1 MFDIRTNFFENKLLF
16 FAKGKLDEIECRA
29 MGEALL
35 KNARKL
41 QAGFILI
48 SDIHELDPLPEEG
61 RLELQKT
68 MQGLVEA
75 GMGAEIRVIS
85 DKAIITANQFQRT
98 SRSVGYTASEVRT
111 IQEAEQLVDQLVG

>member
-1 MFDIRTNFFENKLLF
+1 MFDVRTNFFENKLLF
-16 FAKGKLDEIECRA
+16 LARGKMDSNECRP
-29 MGEALL
+29 MCEALL

-41 QAGFILI
+41 QPGFILI

-68 MQGLVEA
+68 MQALLDG

-85 DKAIITANQFQRT
+85 DKAILTANQFQRT

-111 IQEAEQLVDQLVG
+111 IQEAERLVDQLVN